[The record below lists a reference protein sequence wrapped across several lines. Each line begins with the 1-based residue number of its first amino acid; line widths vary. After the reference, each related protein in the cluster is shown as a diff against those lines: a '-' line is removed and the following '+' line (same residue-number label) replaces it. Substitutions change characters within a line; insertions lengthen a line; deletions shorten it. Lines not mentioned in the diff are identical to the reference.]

1 MARVSTCHSISFDQ
15 ASEQRFSWCADRSR
29 AWSDLFSQKVGH
41 LPTNDGAREVP
52 SSKKMGCRMKSCM
65 NTLMGCRVKKSP
77 APGPWGQVVGIVS
90 MDFF

>member
-41 LPTNDGAREVP
+41 LPINDGAREVP
-52 SSKKMGCRMKSCM
+52 SSKKNGLSDEKLHEYADGLPS
-65 NTLMGCRVKKSP
+65 
-77 APGPWGQVVGIVS
+77 
-90 MDFF
+90 